1 MLPKPGQD
9 VGKSSRWIW
18 LHDLQERRVRIVTRA
33 RVEAIEPGEIVYTLD
48 GETRREP
55 FDSVIMAVGSRPKKG
70 LSEGLRRAGIPFRS
84 VGDCNKPRMIIDAVH
99 EGYLAAADL

>member
-1 MLPKPGQD
+1 
-9 VGKSSRWIW
+9 
-18 LHDLQERRVRIVTRA
+18 
-33 RVEAIEPGEIVYTLD
+33 
-48 GETRREP
+48 
-55 FDSVIMAVGSRPKKG
+55 MAVGSRPKKG